1 MYEGSSDYQL
11 VSTFM
16 QTVVFGREIV
26 VYENE
31 GKVLWIMNV
40 TTRTVKSWDPN
51 RIPIRSHWT
60 RKVLW
65 LITVSESDVF
75 LMFLNICMTTTVMH
89 MTTTLNRPSVWFVSD
104 IPRVEDD
111 VSRFFEMYLKTSTM
125 KRTEVR
131 EENTF
136 FVNEV
141 IGENYNQRDSILL
154 RSLPCWMQWLTIIQ
168 YKKWE
173 FQSSMLQSTNH
184 YQHGP
189 IVYDTNK
196 DGDWSGES
204 HQNHRLTT
212 YQSPEYISDSR
223 TQKCFNGTH
232 IVVWILA

>member
-154 RSLPCWMQWLTIIQ
+154 LSLPCWMQWLTIIRGMSKSLSIHTIQ
-168 YKKWE
+168 KMGVSIFYASIN
-173 FQSSMLQSTNH
+173 QSLSTWPNR
-184 YQHGP
+184 
-189 IVYDTNK
+189 IR
-196 DGDWSGES
+196 
-204 HQNHRLTT
+204 HQQRWRLVRWVP
-212 YQSPEYISDSR
+212 SKS
-223 TQKCFNGTH
+223 
-232 IVVWILA
+232 